1 MYIFQILNIFLN
13 SRFSA
18 HLWRTDAGAGPNHGM
33 EKLFPGKQN
42 YGKDLEPWLIIT
54 FKWASGSMTQL
65 SKLFLSFLKVQSG
78 NNVQVLYCACIWH
91 CWTTTGTQHL
101 VLVPTGHESKWK
113 KIIEVSWEQA
123 RGRQTGKHNS
133 KSLKEF
139 NVYSLSKGG
148 LKGTWSHSLGYM
160 WEKAGWG

>member
-18 HLWRTDAGAGPNHGM
+18 HLWRTDTGAGPSHGM

-65 SKLFLSFLKVQSG
+65 SKLFYLSWKYSLEIM
-78 NNVQVLYCACIWH
+78 YRYYI
-91 CWTTTGTQHL
+91 
-101 VLVPTGHESKWK
+101 VLVFDTVEQQQEHNTWFKCWK
-113 KIIEVSWEQA
+113 VMKASE
-123 RGRQTGKHNS
+123 K
-133 KSLKEF
+133 KS
-139 NVYSLSKGG
+139 
-148 LKGTWSHSLGYM
+148 
-160 WEKAGWG
+160 